1 MIGAPMHFAVVVVTW
16 NGERWIAGC
25 IDSIASQEAVP
36 HLVVVDNGSSDG
48 TADIAKS
55 RRAALEKREARLEVL
70 RLDTNTG
77 FVAGA
82 NRGLEIVLGG
92 PEPVDGVLLLNQDA
106 VLEPGCLAGFGD
118 AMQRHPRAGALGA
131 KILYPEDGRIQHA
144 GGHLERP
151 RMAGLHF
158 GHHETEEDGRYDDE
172 REVEFVT
179 GAAMMLRTQA
189 LRQIGVFNEVFSPGY
204 YEDVDLCDRFRA
216 AGWSV
221 LYVPAARVAHHESF
235 SFADRDARLRL
246 AHRNRYIYVLP
257 RFDDDEFSKD
267 FLAAEVEFLRE
278 RASFDEVRAVSGG
291 TLEAL
296 ARLIPFSRL
305 RVGEQDIALS
315 FVSNARRVLLEVRKT
330 CNRLLRDR

>member
-1 MIGAPMHFAVVVVTW
+1 MHFAVVVVTW
-16 NGERWIAGC
+16 NGERWIAAC
-25 IDSIASQEAVP
+25 VDSITSQEAAP
-36 HLVVVDNGSSDG
+36 DLVVVDNGSTDG
-48 TADIAKS
+48 TADIAES
-55 RRAALEKREARLEVL
+55 RRVALEKREARLEML

-77 FVAGA
+77 FVAGV
-82 NRGLEIVLGG
+82 NRGLEIVFGG
-92 PEPVDGVLLLNQDA
+92 LEPVDGVLLLNQDA
-106 VLEPGCLAGFGD
+106 ILEPGCMEAFAD
-118 AMQRHPRAGALGA
+118 ALRRHPRAGALGA

-151 RMAGLHF
+151 RMAGLHH
-158 GHHETEEDGRYDDE
+158 GHHEPEEIGKYDEE

-179 GAAMMLRTQA
+179 GAAMMLRTEA
-189 LRQIGVFNEVFSPGY
+189 LREVGVFNEVFSPGY

-221 LYVPAARVAHHESF
+221 LYVPAARVLHHESF
-235 SFADRDARLRL
+235 SFTDRNARLRL
-246 AHRNRYIYVLP
+246 AHRNRYIYAIP
-257 RFDDDEFSKD
+257 RFADDGFSKD

-296 ARLIPFSRL
+296 ARLVPFSRL
-305 RVGEQDIALS
+305 RVGEQDVALS
-315 FVSNARRVLLEVRKT
+315 FVGNARGALLEVRKT